1 MMKSQKQPT
10 LRPSDV
16 VVACQLAIT
25 QDAKYLDIADFTGIS
40 AGECHNAVRRLR
52 LARILLAGE
61 RRPAAEVLHLFL
73 VQGVPFAFPPVVGI
87 QTIGTATA
95 ISAEVFRGKVD
106 SPDGFVWPD
115 AAGSARGQ
123 SLIPL
128 FPGAPSLPARN
139 QPLYDLLAIVDALRI
154 GTSRVRAIA
163 SELLAERLRVPKA

>member
-1 MMKSQKQPT
+1 MQKQPT

-25 QDAKYLDIADFTGIS
+25 PEAKFVDLADATGIS

-52 LARILLAGE
+52 LARILLAEE
-61 RRPAAEVLHLFL
+61 RRAAPEVLRLFL
-73 VQGVPFAFPPVVGI
+73 VEGAPFAFPPVLGS

-95 ISAEVFRGKVD
+95 LSAPVFLDKVD
-106 SPDGFVWPD
+106 SPEGFVWPD
-115 AAGSARGQ
+115 AAGTARGQ

-139 QPLYDLLAIVDALRI
+139 QPLYELLAIIDALRI
-154 GTSRVRAIA
+154 GTTRVRAIA
-163 SELLAERLRVPKA
+163 SELLTDRLMGSKAKA